1 MDHTALFHN
10 LPTPAAALVYRDG
23 VAFVRAI
30 NAAFAET
37 FDVAAETARGESLD
51 SLLDATDRSET
62 SDGDPP
68 PRLAPDPELG
78 DYSHREVRFGTDEGT
93 RAFLLR
99 YVPTDGEADY
109 VAVFEELDAGTPRG
123 SETGWYEPIVE
134 HTEDG
139 IYVFDQEGTVEFVN
153 QRVVDVSGL
162 AYETWIGEHVS
173 VLEDLGTLTS
183 VEVARLEAGI
193 AAVASG
199 EEDEVREVLA
209 PDLPHDLD
217 YLEVRLA
224 PLPVEGEPDRVLAFS
239 RDVTEHRV
247 REREL
252 ERKNE
257 RLDRFA
263 SLVSHDLRN
272 PLHVAEGR
280 LELAREECES
290 EHLEGIASA
299 HDRMAT
305 LIEDLLTL
313 ARQGD
318 RLTEVEPVDLGTLA
332 RRCWGTVQTPTGTLT
347 VVPGPTILA
356 DRTATQTLLENLIRN
371 AVEHGGDDV
380 TVTIGPLEDDE
391 GFYVG
396 DDGPGIPPSER
407 DSVFEAGYSTTPTTI
422 GLVSRRI
429 VSASARRS

>member
-1 MDHTALFHN
+1 
-10 LPTPAAALVYRDG
+10 
-23 VAFVRAI
+23 
-30 NAAFAET
+30 
-37 FDVAAETARGESLD
+37 
-51 SLLDATDRSET
+51 
-62 SDGDPP
+62 
-68 PRLAPDPELG
+68 
-78 DYSHREVRFGTDEGT
+78 
-93 RAFLLR
+93 
-99 YVPTDGEADY
+99 
-109 VAVFEELDAGTPRG
+109 
-123 SETGWYEPIVE
+123 
-134 HTEDG
+134 
-139 IYVFDQEGTVEFVN
+139 
-153 QRVVDVSGL
+153 
-162 AYETWIGEHVS
+162 
-173 VLEDLGTLTS
+173 
-183 VEVARLEAGI
+183 
-193 AAVASG
+193 
-199 EEDEVREVLA
+199 
-209 PDLPHDLD
+209 
-217 YLEVRLA
+217 
-224 PLPVEGEPDRVLAFS
+224 PVEGDPDRVLAFS
-239 RDVTEHRV
+239 RDATEHRV

-407 DSVFEAGYSTTPTTI
+407 DSVFEAGYSTTPEGTGF
-422 GLVSRRI
+422 GLSI
-429 VSASARRS
+429 VEEIAEAHDWEVAVTESADGGARFEITGVELADGDA